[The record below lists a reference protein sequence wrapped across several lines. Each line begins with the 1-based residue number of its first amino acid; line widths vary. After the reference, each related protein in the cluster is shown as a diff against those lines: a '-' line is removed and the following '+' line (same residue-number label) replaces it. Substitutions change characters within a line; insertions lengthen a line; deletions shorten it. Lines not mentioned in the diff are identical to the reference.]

1 MPKSQTI
8 PSQDRDTH
16 RWQGV
21 HCTLALERPARGVM
35 VLRITG
41 HDVGEFGDAPMR
53 VLERHLT
60 DEGAIALF
68 IDARHT
74 EGATMEVSGAWAHW
88 LGTHR
93 ANCTRIC
100 MLTGSRFTAITADF
114 VRRFADLSGIME
126 TYSDAAAFERA
137 LAESIAL
144 ANTPPTRH

>member
-8 PSQDRDTH
+8 QGQDRDTH

-21 HCTLALERPARGVM
+21 HCTLALERPARGVF

-60 DEGAIALF
+60 GEGAIALF

-88 LGTHR
+88 LGAHR

-100 MLTGSRFTAITADF
+100 MLTGSRLTAITAEF
-114 VRRFADLSGIME
+114 VRRFAGLGAIMQ
-126 TYSDAAAFERA
+126 TFTDPAAFDSTLAGAITMARA
-137 LAESIAL
+137 PS
-144 ANTPPTRH
+144 TRH